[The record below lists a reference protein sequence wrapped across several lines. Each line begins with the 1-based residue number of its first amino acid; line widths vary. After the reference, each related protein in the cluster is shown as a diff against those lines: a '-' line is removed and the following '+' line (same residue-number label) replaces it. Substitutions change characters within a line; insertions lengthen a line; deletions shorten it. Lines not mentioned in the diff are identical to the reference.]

1 MFMKVCPVFNKIKA
15 KLFAL
20 DKGENGM
27 SQITKRKIMYLEYFF
42 CMDPNSELDFISI
55 TLM

>member
-1 MFMKVCPVFNKIKA
+1 MKVCPVFNKIKA

-27 SQITKRKIMYLEYFF
+27 SQITKKKVLVILFWYGSYFRVRCHF
-42 CMDPNSELDFISI
+42 HYMDV
-55 TLM
+55 TV